1 MMMNMS
7 PEEITK
13 AESLD
18 EIVFATRNKEYGA
31 YDLRK
36 RYKKNV
42 NKSLFIAFVVL
53 IITAGTPFIMALSN
67 QAANNIVDE
76 TVEANLENIKTDK
89 DDAPPPPPPPPPPP
103 ALEQQVKFTAP
114 VVVDSVEE
122 DVELATS
129 DDIVTTTT
137 NEEVTEEVVETE
149 EVIQEVEEVVNF
161 YVIEEKPEFP
171 GGEEALLKYIA
182 DNTKYPEIAKENN
195 IQGKVFV
202 EFVIQKDGSVG
213 DVKILRGVDP
223 YLDAEAVRVVKSLP
237 KWSPGKQRGKAVKVS
252 FQVPINFKLY

>member
-1 MMMNMS
+1 MS
-7 PEEITK
+7 PEEITR

-42 NKSLFIAFVVL
+42 NKSLFIAFVIL

-149 EVIQEVEEVVNF
+149 EVIQEEEEVVNF
-161 YVIEEKPEFP
+161 YVIEEKPEYP